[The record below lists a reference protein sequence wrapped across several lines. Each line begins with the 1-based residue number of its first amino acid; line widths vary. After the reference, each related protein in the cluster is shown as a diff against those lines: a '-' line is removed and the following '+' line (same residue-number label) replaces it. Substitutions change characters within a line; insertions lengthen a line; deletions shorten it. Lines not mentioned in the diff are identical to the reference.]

1 MIIKFN
7 KELYSKEALIKA
19 AYRFTDRSY
28 IHLDI
33 DDSYYIVSIQ
43 MKSDYQFFDEEEFQ
57 NELLGEMVRMHVTE
71 KTRNI
76 REMIL
81 ARALSSTIIEK
92 PHEESNLGE
101 ETDINDILMDWFEKH
116 E

>member
-1 MIIKFN
+1 MIFKFN
-7 KELYSKEALIKA
+7 KDLYSKEALIKA

-28 IHLDI
+28 VHLDI
-33 DDSYYIVSIQ
+33 DDTYYIVSIQ
-43 MKSDYQFFDEEEFQ
+43 MKSDCQIINEEEFQ

-81 ARALSSTIIEK
+81 ARALSSTIIERSQ
-92 PHEESNLGE
+92 EELNLGE
-101 ETDINDILMDWFEKH
+101 ETDINDILTDWFEKN